1 MKPPVME
8 APIMKPPVMEAPIMK
23 PPVMEEPIVQEKVS
37 KDISDGEILKQLI
50 ENIQTSED
58 EDKIE
63 IPTGNETIK
72 LDLDKVRLAISEK
85 EALAKY
91 LKYKK
96 KYLTL
101 KNISK

>member
-1 MKPPVME
+1 M
-8 APIMKPPVMEAPIMK
+8 
-23 PPVMEEPIVQEKVS
+23 
-37 KDISDGEILKQLI
+37 

-63 IPTGNETIK
+63 IPTSNDSLK

-85 EALAKY
+85 EALSKY

-101 KNISK
+101 KNIN